1 MKKYTCLLLLIV
13 SFVSAQSQ
21 NTAITAE
28 RLYATI
34 NTTTLVSGE
43 TLLCKL
49 YCLDAA
55 NFGTSTI
62 SKIAYLDLIDSNKK
76 TVSRQK
82 LYLNNGNADGH
93 IFIPTTL
100 ETGNYKLI
108 AYTQW
113 MLGESAS
120 NFFESNIT
128 LINPFTALKN
138 GVSLISV
145 PNTVNSESAVQNQLV
160 QLKTDKKNYGNRDK
174 VALKITAPAGNFAIS
189 VRKYD
194 GLKYKAAKN
203 PIDFINSTSRQ
214 SNVLTLTKSSLP
226 ELRGE
231 LLSGKIT
238 SKTAGSIQNK
248 TVALTVKD
256 KNFATKLVKTDA
268 FGRFIFIL
276 DKDPISPDV
285 VIQVMD
291 ENRDDYRIVIDEPIL
306 PNISGLV
313 FNTDL
318 NISAAD
324 QQNIEQRSIAAQIEN
339 AYFNLKR
346 DSLQILTPTVPFYS
360 PLEKTYF
367 LNDYTRFPTIRET
380 ITEILQEVDY
390 KKNRSGYSI
399 LIKNYGLQT
408 DLYGPPLVLIDGYPI
423 QNLNELFDFSAYEI
437 QKVGIINTPYVYGS
451 KMFSGVVSFTTLN
464 LDFEPKTNFDYIK
477 KTALLRPLQ
486 KKQPFSPDYDNAT
499 KNARIPDYRQQL
511 LWLPTITGPTDLSFF
526 TSDVS
531 GQFEIILEGF
541 TTDGKAVH
549 TKELIEVR

>member
-1 MKKYTCLLLLIV
+1 MKKYSCFLLLIV
-13 SFVSAQSQ
+13 SFFSAHSQ

-28 RLYATI
+28 RLYATV
-34 NTTTLVSGE
+34 NTTTLISGE

-49 YCLDAA
+49 YCLDAV
-55 NFGTSTI
+55 NLGPSTI

-82 LYLNNGNADGH
+82 LYLNNGNADGQ

-113 MLGESAS
+113 MLSESAS
-120 NFFESNIT
+120 NFFESDIT

-138 GVSLISV
+138 GIGSALV
-145 PNTVNSESAVQNQLV
+145 PSTDHSKTVTHNPLV
-160 QLKTDKKNYGNRDK
+160 QLKTDKKNYANRDK
-174 VALKITAPAGNFAIS
+174 VTLKIAAPVGNFTIS
-189 VRKYD
+189 VRKSD
-194 GLKYKAAKN
+194 ALKHKTVN
-203 PIDFINSTSRQ
+203 PDDFVNSTTRQ
-214 SNVLTLTKSSLP
+214 PNALTLNKLSLP

-231 LLSGKIT
+231 LISGKIT
-238 SKTAGSIQNK
+238 SKSAASIQNK

-268 FGRFIFIL
+268 SGRFIFVL

-291 ENRDDYRIVIDEPIL
+291 NNRHDYQMVIDELIL
-306 PNISGLV
+306 PNLSGLV

-318 NISAAD
+318 NISNAD

-339 AYFNLKR
+339 AYFNLKK
-346 DSLQILTPTVPFYS
+346 DSLSAVTPTVPFYS

-390 KKNRSGYSI
+390 KKNRNGYSI

-408 DLYGPPLVLIDGYPI
+408 DLYGSPLVLIDGYPI
-423 QNLNELFDFSAYEI
+423 QDLNELFDFSAYEI
-437 QKVGIINTPYVYGS
+437 HKVGIINTPYAYGS
-451 KMFSGVVSFTTLN
+451 KMFSGIVSFTTLN
-464 LDFEPKTNFDYIK
+464 LDFEPKTNSDYIK

-486 KKQPFSPDYDNAT
+486 KKQPFSPDYANAT
-499 KNARIPDYRQQL
+499 QNARIPDYRQQL
-511 LWLPTITGPTDLSFF
+511 LWFPTATGPTDLSFF

-541 TTDGKAVH
+541 TADGTAVFQ
-549 TKELIEVR
+549 KESFEVK